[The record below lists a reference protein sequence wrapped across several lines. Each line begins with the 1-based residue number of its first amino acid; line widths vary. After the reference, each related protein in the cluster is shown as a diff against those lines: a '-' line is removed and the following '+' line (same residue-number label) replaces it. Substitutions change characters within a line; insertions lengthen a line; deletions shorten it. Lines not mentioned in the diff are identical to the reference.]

1 MATVATKP
9 ATAEE
14 LYAEGMSLLEV
25 GDTLG
30 ASETLW
36 AAAATAMEA
45 YAKERGW
52 VPDDRRLFIDIARL
66 RMGELGLRFGDPFTP
81 NPVNG
86 PFVAASMFEGNL
98 WEGGNLLTGWSAR
111 RCARDMQGLFEV
123 FRVDG

>member
-1 MATVATKP
+1 MTTTATPP

-14 LYAEGMSLLEV
+14 LYAEGMSLLDS

-52 VPDDRRLFIDIARL
+52 VPDKYRTYFGVFKLRL
-66 RMGELGLRFGDPFTP
+66 GELGLRFGPDTP
-81 NPVNG
+81 NPVSRSYG
-86 PFVAASMFEGNL
+86 AARALEGNA
-98 WEGGNLLTGWSAR
+98 WEHGQLLTDDDVR
-111 RCARDMQGLFEV
+111 RYGK
-123 FRVDG
+123 RVQDLIGYFKVAS

>member
-1 MATVATKP
+1 MTTTATKP

-52 VPDDRRLFIDIARL
+52 ELDKYRTYFGVFKSRLE
-66 RMGELGLRFGDPFTP
+66 ELGLHFGPDTP
-81 NPVNG
+81 NPVSSSYG
-86 PFVAASMFEGNL
+86 AARTLEANA
-98 WEGGNLLTGWSAR
+98 WEHGELLDENDVRKYGHEMR
-111 RCARDMQGLFEV
+111 YLLDV
-123 FRVDG
+123 FQVDR